1 MRTRAPHGIGCVGGL
16 MNHRVAPILAVV
28 CLVAFSALPGAAGP
42 DFEPEVLAR
51 VRRGEVVVDNLVDSN
66 KEFRIRFRAFFPKG
80 TPEGFVRLVTNHDR
94 FPQWIPEV
102 QSAETLAVEEDGTV
116 FSYRADVFIDL
127 GLIQETLAP
136 AGTQRIRW
144 PEAPGGE
151 THLRN
156 TLTNYTHL
164 LQAGE
169 ERTRLVP
176 FQGGFLS
183 DTTVEAVLRQALD
196 PFFAQLVRR
205 EIRARCK
212 RLVERARDELART
225 SSQHPLTGT
234 D

>member
-1 MRTRAPHGIGCVGGL
+1 
-16 MNHRVAPILAVV
+16 MNNRVARVLAVV
-28 CLVAFSALPGAAGP
+28 CLVAFFAVPLAVAGP

-51 VRRGEVVVDNLVDSN
+51 VRRGEVVVDNLVQSN

-80 TPEGFVRLVTNHDR
+80 TPEGFVRLVTDHGR
-94 FPQWIPEV
+94 FPRWIPEV
-102 QSAETLAVEEDGTV
+102 RSAETLAVEEDGTV

-136 AGTQRIRW
+136 EGTQRVRW
-144 PEAPGGE
+144 PDAPGGE

-156 TLTNYTHL
+156 TLTNYTSS
-164 LQAGE
+164 LQFGE

-183 DTTVEAVLRQALD
+183 DTTVEAVLRQELD
-196 PFFAQLVRR
+196 PFFAQLARR

-225 SSQHPLTGT
+225 SSQHPPTRA